1 MFNLDIDSKHL
12 KARKASLEVPP
23 WGQDELDVSF
33 VTGAEEAAMDI
44 VSFLQG
50 RLRSRFQLSFAA
62 PPASVTLSPPASAG
76 AFSASLGAAHS
87 PAAVSRAARPNM
99 SSGASVPREV
109 RDEPQTIPLLQRL
122 EQLIAKL
129 NSRLERVENLTYSVK
144 DLVAKK
150 NQGYERLKKKL
161 EGLQKGKVAV
171 DDIES
176 AKQAEV
182 DQHELEEE
190 SEEEDEEE
198 SEEDEEEEDPSQK
211 KKKKKKKPKKNELPP
226 ASSQKKYTASLA

>member
-1 MFNLDIDSKHL
+1 
-12 KARKASLEVPP
+12 
-23 WGQDELDVSF
+23 
-33 VTGAEEAAMDI
+33 
-44 VSFLQG
+44 
-50 RLRSRFQLSFAA
+50 
-62 PPASVTLSPPASAG
+62 
-76 AFSASLGAAHS
+76 
-87 PAAVSRAARPNM
+87 
-99 SSGASVPREV
+99 
-109 RDEPQTIPLLQRL
+109 
-122 EQLIAKL
+122 
-129 NSRLERVENLTYSVK
+129 
-144 DLVAKK
+144 VAKK

-211 KKKKKKKPKKNELPP
+211 KKKKKPKKNELPP

>member
-1 MFNLDIDSKHL
+1 L

-87 PAAVSRAARPNM
+87 PAAVSRVARPNM
-99 SSGASVPREV
+99 SYGAVPREV

-122 EQLIAKL
+122 E
-129 NSRLERVENLTYSVK
+129 V
-144 DLVAKK
+144 
-150 NQGYERLKKKL
+150 
-161 EGLQKGKVAV
+161 
-171 DDIES
+171 
-176 AKQAEV
+176 
-182 DQHELEEE
+182 
-190 SEEEDEEE
+190 
-198 SEEDEEEEDPSQK
+198 
-211 KKKKKKKPKKNELPP
+211 
-226 ASSQKKYTASLA
+226 SSF